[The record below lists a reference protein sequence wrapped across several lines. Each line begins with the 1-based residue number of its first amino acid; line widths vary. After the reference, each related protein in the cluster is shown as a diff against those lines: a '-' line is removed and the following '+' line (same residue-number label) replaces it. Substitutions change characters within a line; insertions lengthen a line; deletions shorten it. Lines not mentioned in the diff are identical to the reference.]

1 VSYIVQ
7 HRCSIG
13 MGSSRME
20 PAMRMVFP
28 SLRSAQLHKMLH
40 FFTHSTFRIRLGR
53 TGTIA
58 IIPRSNGLSTSIS
71 LRRYHISKNTIS
83 SDGLRGPLVIYDAN
97 DPLSYLYD
105 VDDGKSLKTR
115 SLCYQ
120 LSTHTSVRDN
130 RYNNCRLVKSQI
142 HLLAAMYRHAH
153 ASAGIISWPQ
163 SCVT

>member
-1 VSYIVQ
+1 
-7 HRCSIG
+7 

-28 SLRSAQLHKMLH
+28 SSRSAQLHKMLH

-71 LRRYHISKNTIS
+71 PRRYHISKNTIS

-105 VDDGKSLKTR
+105 VDDGKSLKDTIFMLPAFNSHFR
-115 SLCYQ
+115 QRQPL
-120 LSTHTSVRDN
+120 
-130 RYNNCRLVKSQI
+130 
-142 HLLAAMYRHAH
+142 
-153 ASAGIISWPQ
+153 
-163 SCVT
+163 